1 MFSMPLMS
9 MPFSQ
14 VTFALERKANFLRLA
29 GLIQKRVQGRQYAVS
44 DCEVDEEA
52 RSVQCRWKRSV
63 GYKSVQSWIGQAL
76 GDSDA
81 EFALR
86 CILETDVGK
95 GDQAHPER
103 PRQPSLALPAPSL
116 GHLAEVDAADALA
129 AHAKAAASPAPSL
142 ARPAEFEA
150 AVAPAA
156 PAKAEATSAAYEV
169 QSGPVSKR
177 LCLPAP
183 ASASGAR
190 ILSHA
195 WLPVKAFELDR
206 GADIDPKAKSKF
218 VKLTDI
224 SSGTFGITERAI
236 DETTNRVVVLKRLRT
251 QPADKKGKENDTRD
265 SSWEFHHEVFLLT
278 QLRHENIV
286 QLLDV
291 FVHPYTLVLAD
302 AGTDLQEHVKQ
313 FGSLEEWPAAF
324 VARQVAAGIGHMHAM
339 MVIHCDLKP
348 SNAAIDSRG
357 RVQVLDLGC
366 SVVALPGYRS
376 CRPRSDI
383 IKYGLPYCSIYYRAP
398 EILLGDAAFNFPA
411 DCWAAGC
418 LWAWVLDGKHT
429 FAGDSMVG
437 MVFEILSR
445 LGSPIGE
452 DLQYFAALP
461 LWLIQSP
468 TFSPQ
473 PLSCCLVKPVSH
485 WSAAV
490 LSGLWRLAPSKRLD
504 MRTVTEAFLEFP
516 WGGAAAVAAQ
526 GSASLALDSLDSGF
540 ASSVAAVAPTEAAN
554 PPSSEPP
561 AVRRRLRLR
570 LPSGTASAV
579 PSADASPTGAPQ
591 AAVPLAALAAAPAPP
606 APAAGPA
613 EPLFLDLAT
622 ISDGSTSFSGGRGP
636 FSILTGNIG
645 PDVLQYLRD
654 GVREESDWTWTPDE
668 EAQKD
673 RKGEAGSKL
682 EIAYHLRPSKKKAK
696 NGLRLNGRQ
705 AHNPGFSQWRA
716 FVAAFKLKNAENLD
730 FLQTLIRDK
739 LEAVSEPGANGRAF
753 QTDSIGEWAFSL
765 GAMQVLSRG
774 ARQDPPHWDGGC
786 SYFHM
791 GICLWGRRELI
802 LETVQPQVDGQPAQA
817 AESVR
822 LQCAPGHLYAGNLT
836 APYHSVVHAAP
847 VEGEEALHTTVLGPV
862 NVVLLCRSR
871 CYRNSYG
878 CTGAKGPNPHMTAQ
892 AVAEA
897 QRVALNDRRWLLPS
911 LEDCQLAELETDLD
925 LVG

>member
-1 MFSMPLMS
+1 MS

-14 VTFALERKANFLRLA
+14 VTFTLQTKAKFGRLA
-29 GLIQKRVQGRQYAVS
+29 GLIQKRVHGRQYSVS
-44 DCEVDEEA
+44 GCEVDEDA

-169 QSGPVSKR
+169 QTGPVSKR

-313 FGSLEEWPAAF
+313 FGSLEEWPAAL

-398 EILLGDAAFNFPA
+398 EILLGDPAFNFPV

-473 PLSCCLVKPVSH
+473 PLSCCLAKPVSH

-540 ASSVAAVAPTEAAN
+540 ASSVAAVAPTEAAI

-561 AVRRRLRLR
+561 AVRRRRRLR
-570 LPSGTASAV
+570 LPSGPEAAV

-791 GICLWGRRELI
+791 GICLWGQRELI

-911 LEDCQLAELETDLD
+911 LEDCQLAELETDL
-925 LVG
+925 VG

>member
-1 MFSMPLMS
+1 MS

-14 VTFALERKANFLRLA
+14 VTFTLQPKAKFGRLA
-29 GLIQKRVQGRQYAVS
+29 GLIQKRVRGRQYAVS

-183 ASASGAR
+183 ASASGAL

-313 FGSLEEWPAAF
+313 FGSLEEWPAAL

-398 EILLGDAAFNFPA
+398 EILLGDPAFNFPA

-473 PLSCCLVKPVSH
+473 PLSCCLAKPVSH

-540 ASSVAAVAPTEAAN
+540 ASSVAAVAPTEAAI

-561 AVRRRLRLR
+561 AVRRRRRLR
-570 LPSGTASAV
+570 LPSGPEAAV

-739 LEAVSEPGANGRAF
+739 LEAVSDPGANGRAF

-911 LEDCQLAELETDLD
+911 LEDCQLAELETDL
-925 LVG
+925 VG

>member
-1 MFSMPLMS
+1 MS
-9 MPFSQ
+9 MPFTQ
-14 VTFALERKANFLRLA
+14 VTFTLQPKAKFGRLA
-29 GLIQKRVQGRQYAVS
+29 GLIQQRVHGRQYAVS

-76 GDSDA
+76 GDSPA

-313 FGSLEEWPAAF
+313 FGSLEEWPAAL

-398 EILLGDAAFNFPA
+398 EILLGDPAFNFPA

-473 PLSCCLVKPVSH
+473 PLSCCLAKPVSH

-540 ASSVAAVAPTEAAN
+540 ASSVAAVAPTEAAI

-561 AVRRRLRLR
+561 AVRRRRRLR
-570 LPSGTASAV
+570 LPSGPEAAV

-791 GICLWGRRELI
+791 GICLWGQRELI

-911 LEDCQLAELETDLD
+911 LEDCQLAELETDL
-925 LVG
+925 VG

>member
-1 MFSMPLMS
+1 MS

-14 VTFALERKANFLRLA
+14 VTFTLQPKAKFGRLA
-29 GLIQKRVQGRQYAVS
+29 GLIQKRVHGRQYAVS

-313 FGSLEEWPAAF
+313 FGSLEEWPAAL

-398 EILLGDAAFNFPA
+398 EILLGDPAFNFPA

-473 PLSCCLVKPVSH
+473 PLSCCLAKPVSH

-540 ASSVAAVAPTEAAN
+540 ASSVAAVAPTEAAI

-561 AVRRRLRLR
+561 AVRRRRRLR
-570 LPSGTASAV
+570 LPEGPEAAV

-791 GICLWGRRELI
+791 GICLWGQRELI

-878 CTGAKGPNPHMTAQ
+878 CSGAKGPNPHVTAQ

-911 LEDCQLAELETDLD
+911 LEDCQLAELETDL
-925 LVG
+925 VG

>member
-1 MFSMPLMS
+1 MS

-14 VTFALERKANFLRLA
+14 VTFTLQPKAKFGRLA
-29 GLIQKRVQGRQYAVS
+29 GLIQKRVRGRQYAVS

-103 PRQPSLALPAPSL
+103 PRQPSLAVPAPSL

-313 FGSLEEWPAAF
+313 FGSLEEWPAAL

-376 CRPRSDI
+376 CRPRGDI

-398 EILLGDAAFNFPA
+398 EILLGDPAFNFPA

-473 PLSCCLVKPVSH
+473 PLSCCLAKPVSH

-540 ASSVAAVAPTEAAN
+540 ASSVAAVAPTEAAI

-561 AVRRRLRLR
+561 AVRRRRRLR
-570 LPSGTASAV
+570 LPSGPEAAV

-791 GICLWGRRELI
+791 GICLWGQRELI

-911 LEDCQLAELETDLD
+911 LEDCQLAELETDL
-925 LVG
+925 VG

>member
-1 MFSMPLMS
+1 MS

-14 VTFALERKANFLRLA
+14 VTFTLQPKAKFGRLA
-29 GLIQKRVQGRQYAVS
+29 GLIQQRVHGRQYAVS

-313 FGSLEEWPAAF
+313 FGSLEEWPAAL

-398 EILLGDAAFNFPA
+398 EILLGDPAFNFPA

-473 PLSCCLVKPVSH
+473 PLSCCLAKPVSH

-540 ASSVAAVAPTEAAN
+540 ASSVAAVAPTEAAI

-561 AVRRRLRLR
+561 AVRRRRRLR
-570 LPSGTASAV
+570 LPSGPEAAV

-791 GICLWGRRELI
+791 GICLWGQRELI

-878 CTGAKGPNPHMTAQ
+878 CSGAKGPNPHVTAQ

-911 LEDCQLAELETDLD
+911 LEDCQLAELETDL
-925 LVG
+925 VG

>member
-1 MFSMPLMS
+1 MS

-14 VTFALERKANFLRLA
+14 VTFTLQPKAKFGRLA
-29 GLIQKRVQGRQYAVS
+29 GLIQKRIDGRQYAVS

-183 ASASGAR
+183 ASASGAL

-313 FGSLEEWPAAF
+313 FGSLEEWPAAL

-398 EILLGDAAFNFPA
+398 EILLGDPAFNFPV

-473 PLSCCLVKPVSH
+473 PLSCCLAKPVSH

-540 ASSVAAVAPTEAAN
+540 ASSVAAVAPTEAAI

-561 AVRRRLRLR
+561 AVRRRRRLR
-570 LPSGTASAV
+570 LPSGPEAAV

-878 CTGAKGPNPHMTAQ
+878 CSGAKGPNPHVTAQ

-911 LEDCQLAELETDLD
+911 LEDCQLAELETDL
-925 LVG
+925 VG

>member
-1 MFSMPLMS
+1 M
-9 MPFSQ
+9 
-14 VTFALERKANFLRLA
+14 
-29 GLIQKRVQGRQYAVS
+29 
-44 DCEVDEEA
+44 
-52 RSVQCRWKRSV
+52 
-63 GYKSVQSWIGQAL
+63 
-76 GDSDA
+76 
-81 EFALR
+81 
-86 CILETDVGK
+86 
-95 GDQAHPER
+95 
-103 PRQPSLALPAPSL
+103 
-116 GHLAEVDAADALA
+116 
-129 AHAKAAASPAPSL
+129 
-142 ARPAEFEA
+142 
-150 AVAPAA
+150 
-156 PAKAEATSAAYEV
+156 
-169 QSGPVSKR
+169 
-177 LCLPAP
+177 
-183 ASASGAR
+183 
-190 ILSHA
+190 
-195 WLPVKAFELDR
+195 
-206 GADIDPKAKSKF
+206 
-218 VKLTDI
+218 
-224 SSGTFGITERAI
+224 
-236 DETTNRVVVLKRLRT
+236 
-251 QPADKKGKENDTRD
+251 
-265 SSWEFHHEVFLLT
+265 
-278 QLRHENIV
+278 
-286 QLLDV
+286 
-291 FVHPYTLVLAD
+291 
-302 AGTDLQEHVKQ
+302 
-313 FGSLEEWPAAF
+313 
-324 VARQVAAGIGHMHAM
+324 
-339 MVIHCDLKP
+339 
-348 SNAAIDSRG
+348 
-357 RVQVLDLGC
+357 
-366 SVVALPGYRS
+366 
-376 CRPRSDI
+376 
-383 IKYGLPYCSIYYRAP
+383 
-398 EILLGDAAFNFPA
+398 
-411 DCWAAGC
+411 
-418 LWAWVLDGKHT
+418 
-429 FAGDSMVG
+429 
-437 MVFEILSR
+437 
-445 LGSPIGE
+445 
-452 DLQYFAALP
+452 
-461 LWLIQSP
+461 
-468 TFSPQ
+468 
-473 PLSCCLVKPVSH
+473 
-485 WSAAV
+485 
-490 LSGLWRLAPSKRLD
+490 
-504 MRTVTEAFLEFP
+504 TEAFLEFP

-540 ASSVAAVAPTEAAN
+540 ASSVAAVAPTEAAI

-561 AVRRRLRLR
+561 AVRRRRRLR
-570 LPSGTASAV
+570 LPSGPEAAV

-682 EIAYHLRPSKKKAK
+682 EIAYHLRPSKKKVK
-696 NGLRLNGRQ
+696 MILLNGRQ

-791 GICLWGRRELI
+791 GICLWGQRELI

-911 LEDCQLAELETDLD
+911 LEDCQLAELETDL
-925 LVG
+925 VG

>member
-1 MFSMPLMS
+1 MS

-14 VTFALERKANFLRLA
+14 VTFARQPKAKFVRLA

-63 GYKSVQSWIGQAL
+63 GYKSVQSWFGQAL

-183 ASASGAR
+183 ASASGAL

-313 FGSLEEWPAAF
+313 FGSLEEWPAAL

-398 EILLGDAAFNFPA
+398 EILFGDAAFNFPA

-418 LWAWVLDGKHT
+418 VWAWVLDGKHT
-429 FAGDSMVG
+429 FEGDSVVG

-473 PLSCCLVKPVSH
+473 PLSCCLAKPVSH

-540 ASSVAAVAPTEAAN
+540 ASSVAAVAPTEAAI

-561 AVRRRLRLR
+561 AVRRRRRLR
-570 LPSGTASAV
+570 LPSGPEAAV

-668 EAQKD
+668 QAQKD

-739 LEAVSEPGANGRAF
+739 LEAVSDPGANGRAF

-791 GICLWGRRELI
+791 GICLWGQRELI

-911 LEDCQLAELETDLD
+911 LEDCQLAELETDL
-925 LVG
+925 VA

>member
-1 MFSMPLMS
+1 MS

-14 VTFALERKANFLRLA
+14 VTFTLQPKAKFGRLA
-29 GLIQKRVQGRQYAVS
+29 GLIQKRIDGRQYAVS

-183 ASASGAR
+183 ASASGAL

-313 FGSLEEWPAAF
+313 FGSLEEWPAAL

-398 EILLGDAAFNFPA
+398 EILLGDPAFNFPV

-473 PLSCCLVKPVSH
+473 PLSCCLAKPVSH

-540 ASSVAAVAPTEAAN
+540 ASSVAAVAPTEAAI

-561 AVRRRLRLR
+561 AVRRRRRLR
-570 LPSGTASAV
+570 LPEGPEAAV

-668 EAQKD
+668 QAQKD

-716 FVAAFKLKNAENLD
+716 FVAAFKLKNAENFD

-791 GICLWGRRELI
+791 GICLWGQRELI

-871 CYRNSYG
+871 CYRHAYA

-911 LEDCQLAELETDLD
+911 LEDCQLAELETDL
-925 LVG
+925 VG

>member
-1 MFSMPLMS
+1 MS

-14 VTFALERKANFLRLA
+14 VTFTLQPKAKFGRLA
-29 GLIQKRVQGRQYAVS
+29 GLIQQRVHGRQYAVS

-76 GDSDA
+76 GDSPA

-183 ASASGAR
+183 ASASGAL

-313 FGSLEEWPAAF
+313 FGSLEEWPAAL

-398 EILLGDAAFNFPA
+398 EILLGDPAFNFPV

-473 PLSCCLVKPVSH
+473 PLSCCLAKPVSH

-540 ASSVAAVAPTEAAN
+540 ASSVAAVAPTEAAI

-561 AVRRRLRLR
+561 AVRRRRRLR
-570 LPSGTASAV
+570 LPSGPEAAV

-622 ISDGSTSFSGGRGP
+622 ISDGSTSFLGGHGP

-716 FVAAFKLKNAENLD
+716 FVAAFKLKNAANLD

-739 LEAVSEPGANGRAF
+739 LEAVSDPGANGRAF

-897 QRVALNDRRWLLPS
+897 QRVALTDRRWLLPS
-911 LEDCQLAELETDLD
+911 LEDCQLAELETDL
-925 LVG
+925 VG

>member
-1 MFSMPLMS
+1 MS

-14 VTFALERKANFLRLA
+14 VTFTLQPKAKFGRLA
-29 GLIQKRVQGRQYAVS
+29 GLIQKRVRGRQYAVS

-103 PRQPSLALPAPSL
+103 PRQPSLAVPAASL
-116 GHLAEVDAADALA
+116 GHIAEVDAADALA

-183 ASASGAR
+183 ASASGAL

-218 VKLTDI
+218 VKLADI

-313 FGSLEEWPAAF
+313 FGSLEEWPAAL

-398 EILLGDAAFNFPA
+398 EILLGDPAFNFPV

-473 PLSCCLVKPVSH
+473 PLSCCLAKPVSH

-540 ASSVAAVAPTEAAN
+540 ASSVAAVAPTEAAI

-561 AVRRRLRLR
+561 AVRRRRRLR
-570 LPSGTASAV
+570 LPSGPEAAV

-878 CTGAKGPNPHMTAQ
+878 CSGAKGPNPHVTAQ

-911 LEDCQLAELETDLD
+911 LEDCQLAELETDL
-925 LVG
+925 VG

>member
-1 MFSMPLMS
+1 MS

-14 VTFALERKANFLRLA
+14 VTFTLQPKAKFGRLA
-29 GLIQKRVQGRQYAVS
+29 GLIQKRVHGRQYAVS

-313 FGSLEEWPAAF
+313 FGSLEEWPAAL

-398 EILLGDAAFNFPA
+398 EILLGDPAFNFPV

-473 PLSCCLVKPVSH
+473 PLSCCLAKPVSH

-540 ASSVAAVAPTEAAN
+540 ASSVAAVAPTEAAI

-561 AVRRRLRLR
+561 AVRRRRRLR
-570 LPSGTASAV
+570 LPEGPEAAV

-911 LEDCQLAELETDLD
+911 LEDCQLAELETDL
-925 LVG
+925 VG

>member
-1 MFSMPLMS
+1 M
-9 MPFSQ
+9 
-14 VTFALERKANFLRLA
+14 
-29 GLIQKRVQGRQYAVS
+29 
-44 DCEVDEEA
+44 
-52 RSVQCRWKRSV
+52 
-63 GYKSVQSWIGQAL
+63 
-76 GDSDA
+76 
-81 EFALR
+81 
-86 CILETDVGK
+86 
-95 GDQAHPER
+95 
-103 PRQPSLALPAPSL
+103 
-116 GHLAEVDAADALA
+116 
-129 AHAKAAASPAPSL
+129 
-142 ARPAEFEA
+142 
-150 AVAPAA
+150 
-156 PAKAEATSAAYEV
+156 
-169 QSGPVSKR
+169 
-177 LCLPAP
+177 
-183 ASASGAR
+183 SASGAL

-313 FGSLEEWPAAF
+313 FGSLEEWPAAL

-398 EILLGDAAFNFPA
+398 EILLGDPAFNFPA

-473 PLSCCLVKPVSH
+473 PLSCCLAKPVSH

-490 LSGLWRLAPSKRLD
+490 LSGLWLLAPSKRLD
-504 MRTVTEAFLEFP
+504 MRAVTEAFHEFP

-526 GSASLALDSLDSGF
+526 GSASLALDSGF
-540 ASSVAAVAPTEAAN
+540 ASSVAAVALTEAAR
-554 PPSSEPP
+554 PPSSEAP

-570 LPSGTASAV
+570 LPSGPGSAV
-579 PSADASPTGAPQ
+579 AAPTPEAAVPPADASPTGAPQ
-591 AAVPLAALAAAPAPP
+591 AAVPLAAAPAAP

-668 EAQKD
+668 QAQKD

-791 GICLWGRRELI
+791 GICLWGQRELI

-911 LEDCQLAELETDLD
+911 LEDCQLAELETDL
-925 LVG
+925 VG